1 MQAGRS
7 GARDLKRFHVFN
19 VLTYRFKGFFENAIP
34 TVGQVACFGTNS
46 NRVIHNK
53 LTAIGIPTVLAFIG
67 VSGAAAET
75 TGIKIGLVTINDS
88 QHESAKLFADESRK
102 RTNGAVQGQIFPS
115 GQLGDIGR

>member
-1 MQAGRS
+1 
-7 GARDLKRFHVFN
+7 
-19 VLTYRFKGFFENAIP
+19 VLTYRFKEFFENAIA
-34 TVGQVACFGTNS
+34 TVGQLACFGANS

-53 LTAIGIPTVLAFIG
+53 MTAIGIPAVLAFIG

-88 QHESAKLFADESRK
+88 QHESAKLFADEIGK
-102 RTNGAVQGQIFPS
+102 RTNGAVRAQIFPS